1 LAASGLAFLV
11 PASPFASSCA
21 AAGSH
26 SAALVIEHGDGTL
39 LTQCVAFDATSIT
52 GEGLL
57 NSSGVAWSG
66 QTFGGFGVAVCA
78 IQAEPARYSTCPGKD
93 SYWAIFVSTGGSAW
107 QMAATGAT
115 SITLG
120 SGDALG
126 FRYVPAVGTPQSPP
140 SPAGVCPVAGAT
152 AMATPPRATVTD
164 RAGSSAGAAAATP
177 PRSTVT
183 DRAGSSAGAAST
195 AASVAGAT
203 AAGQTDVADAG
214 ANAASAGNGLI
225 AVEAAVRTGGSG
237 AAAGGPS
244 GPTSGSGSGGLDIG
258 LLAACVVGGGLAGLA
273 LLRLIAARRRRSA
286 A

>member
-1 LAASGLAFLV
+1 VASAASGLAFLV

-78 IQAEPARYSTCPGKD
+78 IQAEPAHYSTCPGKD

-107 QMAATGAT
+107 QMAAAGAT

-120 SGDALG
+120 NGDALG

-140 SPAGVCPVAGAT
+140 SPAGVCPVARAT
-152 AMATPPRATVTD
+152 AAATATPPRATVTD
-164 RAGSSAGAAAATP
+164 RAGSSAGA
-177 PRSTVT
+177 V
-183 DRAGSSAGAAST
+183 ST

-203 AAGQTDVADAG
+203 AAGQTDAADVG
-214 ANAASAGNGLI
+214 VNAASAGNGPI
-225 AVEAAVRTGGSG
+225 AVEAAVRTGVSG
-237 AAAGGPS
+237 AAAGGPY
-244 GPTSGSGSGGLDIG
+244 GLTSGSGSGSGSGQLDIG

-273 LLRLIAARRRRSA
+273 LLRLIAARRRQSA